1 MTVTVISIDD
11 VGNMNV
17 DTAELVDDSG
27 SGIEI
32 DTGVIVKFNIIEFF

>member
-11 VGNMNV
+11 VWNMNV
-17 DTAELVDDSG
+17 DAAELVDDSG

-32 DTGVIVKFNIIEFF
+32 YARIIIEFDIIKIF

>member
-11 VGNMNV
+11 IWDVDV